1 MRFEALPDIPP
12 AGDFVRGYEASTW
25 WAIGVRRGTP
35 AGIIDKL
42 NKEINAILT
51 ETEVK
56 SRLADLGT
64 AMVSGSPANFDKFVI
79 AETEK
84 AQSEPKI
91 SCIKLRRKLRRFS
104 AAVATSRE
112 GHRHPISDPAVRH
125 RPGRSIVSAEL
136 TCDVMRCDARATGL
150 LRLSL
155 AGACLITTSCGETL
169 AMFSVRSV
177 RRLLLY
183 LWLSGLASM
192 WCNRGRTSLPQ
203 RLRTTSARW
212 TAATC
217 TSDQS
222 PPRNSRP
229 LSKQVFGLTL
239 PQESV

>member
-1 MRFEALPDIPP
+1 MPAKADHRPP
-12 AGDFVRGYEASTW
+12 IIRVRKLWLEASELAALGHRHHDQRRRDKPHFGLSAKLVCDTSLSSELYGELFLPICIES
-25 WAIGVRRGTP
+25 ARIRHHDDTGSIGTKNLVYKITPEAQALFCRRRHQP
-35 AGIIDKL
+35 RRPPPSNI
-42 NKEINAILT
+42 
-51 ETEVK
+51 
-56 SRLADLGT
+56 RP
-64 AMVSGSPANFDKFVI
+64 GSPAPPRTIN
-79 AETEK
+79 
-84 AQSEPKI
+84 
-91 SCIKLRRKLRRFS
+91 
-104 AAVATSRE
+104 
-112 GHRHPISDPAVRH
+112 
-125 RPGRSIVSAEL
+125 VSAEL
-136 TCDVMRCDARATGL
+136 TCDMMRCDARATGL

-155 AGACLITTSCGETL
+155 AGACPITMSCGETL

-192 WCNRGRTSLPQ
+192 WCNRGLSQ
-203 RLRTTSARW
+203 RLRTTSARR

>member
-1 MRFEALPDIPP
+1 MTL
-12 AGDFVRGYEASTW
+12 
-25 WAIGVRRGTP
+25 
-35 AGIIDKL
+35 
-42 NKEINAILT
+42 
-51 ETEVK
+51 
-56 SRLADLGT
+56 
-64 AMVSGSPANFDKFVI
+64 
-79 AETEK
+79 

-125 RPGRSIVSAEL
+125 RPGRSTVSAEL

-155 AGACLITTSCGETL
+155 AGACPITMSCGETL

-183 LWLSGLASM
+183 LWL
-192 WCNRGRTSLPQ
+192 CNRGRTSLPQ
-203 RLRTTSARW
+203 RLRTTSARR

-222 PPRNSRP
+222 PLRNSRP
-229 LSKQVFGLTL
+229 LSKQVFCLTL

>member
-1 MRFEALPDIPP
+1 MTL
-12 AGDFVRGYEASTW
+12 
-25 WAIGVRRGTP
+25 
-35 AGIIDKL
+35 
-42 NKEINAILT
+42 
-51 ETEVK
+51 
-56 SRLADLGT
+56 
-64 AMVSGSPANFDKFVI
+64 
-79 AETEK
+79 

-104 AAVATSRE
+104 AAIATSRE

-125 RPGRSIVSAEL
+125 RPGRSTVSAEL

-155 AGACLITTSCGETL
+155 AGACPITMSCGETL

-203 RLRTTSARW
+203 RLRTTSARR